1 MYFLCLVDGGWRE
14 GPSIYGCSGCGADT
28 NGVKSITKYCD
39 DPMTAG
45 GDTCPCNATNPNEK
59 SCDGVEAVIE
69 EVCVNE
75 TCKLLDC

>member
-14 GPSIYGCSGCGADT
+14 GPFYGCSVCGAGT
-28 NGVKSITKYCD
+28 NGVISMTKYCD
-39 DPMTAG
+39 DPKTAG

-75 TCKLLDC
+75 PCKLLDC

>member
-1 MYFLCLVDGGWRE
+1 M
-14 GPSIYGCSGCGADT
+14 
-28 NGVKSITKYCD
+28 TKYCD
-39 DPMTAG
+39 DPKTAG

-75 TCKLLDC
+75 PCKLLDC